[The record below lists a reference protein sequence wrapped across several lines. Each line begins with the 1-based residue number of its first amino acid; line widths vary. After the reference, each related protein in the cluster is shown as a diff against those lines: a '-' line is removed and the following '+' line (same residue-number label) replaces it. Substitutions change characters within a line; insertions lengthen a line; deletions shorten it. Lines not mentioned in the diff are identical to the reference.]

1 MTVAYL
7 KKAKGEL
14 RGVATVE
21 DLTTITSTTARDVV
35 VGVDITDPSGT
46 AVVRADITMWISP
59 K

>member
-21 DLTTITSTTARDVV
+21 DLATITSTTARDVV
-35 VGVDITDPSGT
+35 RGHH
-46 AVVRADITMWISP
+46 
-59 K
+59 